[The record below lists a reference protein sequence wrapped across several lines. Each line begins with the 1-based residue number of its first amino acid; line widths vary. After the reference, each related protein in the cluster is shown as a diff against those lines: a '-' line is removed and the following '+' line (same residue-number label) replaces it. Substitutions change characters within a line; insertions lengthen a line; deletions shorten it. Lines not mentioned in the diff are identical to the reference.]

1 MPIVR
6 FLEGSS
12 FDPES
17 LQVIVTA
24 YEEARQALG
33 LVDRSDPFTETVAR
47 KIIEVAETGERD
59 PTVIRQR
66 AIDNL
71 GAIIVPRT

>member
-6 FLEGSS
+6 LLKGSS

-33 LVDRSDPFTETVAR
+33 LVDRSDPITETVAR

-59 PTVIRQR
+59 PKVIRQR
-66 AIDNL
+66 AIDSL
-71 GAIIVPRT
+71 GAIIVPRP

>member
-17 LQVIVTA
+17 LRVIVTA

-33 LVDRSDPFTETVAR
+33 LVDRSDPLTETVAR
-47 KIIEVAETGERD
+47 KIIEVAKTGERD
-59 PTVIRQR
+59 PKVIRQR
-66 AIDNL
+66 AIDDL

>member
-17 LQVIVTA
+17 LRVIVTA

-33 LVDRSDPFTETVAR
+33 LVDRNDPLTETVAR

>member
-6 FLEGSS
+6 FLEGNS

-17 LQVIVTA
+17 LQVIVAA

-33 LVDRSDPFTETVAR
+33 LVDRSDPLTETVAR
-47 KIIEVAETGERD
+47 KIIEVAKTGERD
-59 PTVIRQR
+59 PKVIRQR
-66 AIDNL
+66 AIDDL

>member
-6 FLEGSS
+6 LLKGRA

-17 LQVIVTA
+17 VQVIVAA

-33 LVDRSDPFTETVAR
+33 LVDPSDPLTETVAR
-47 KIIEVAETGERD
+47 KILEVAEAGERD
-59 PTVIRQR
+59 PNVIRQR
-66 AIDNL
+66 AMDNL
-71 GAIIVPRT
+71 GSIIVSRT

>member
-6 FLEGSS
+6 LLEGSS

-17 LQVIVTA
+17 LQVIVAA

-33 LVDRSDPFTETVAR
+33 LVDRSDPLTETVAR
-47 KIIEVAETGERD
+47 KIIEVAKTGERD
-59 PTVIRQR
+59 PKVIRQR
-66 AIDNL
+66 AIDDL